1 MWIEIAY
8 IVGAYLIGSVTF
20 AIVICKL
27 SGSEDP
33 RHAGS
38 GNPGATNVAR
48 VGGWSAAAITFI
60 GDTAKSAIPLGVALH
75 LGIDDWVIS
84 GIALAVFLGHLF
96 PVYHRFKGG
105 KGVAT
110 YLGVLIGTQP
120 VAALMWVGGWLALVG
135 IFRHSSIGG
144 MTMCAVAPLLLW
156 WQSAAYQLIAI
167 SVLMSV
173 LVVIRHRQNIKN
185 LIAGTEGQDRTAD

>member
-20 AIVICKL
+20 AIVVCKL

-33 RHAGS
+33 RRVGS
-38 GNPGATNVAR
+38 GNPGATNVVR
-48 VGGWSAAAITFI
+48 VGGWSAAAVTFI
-60 GDTAKSAIPLGVALH
+60 GDAAKSAVPLGIVFH
-75 LGIDDWVIS
+75 LGVDDWVIA

-110 YLGVLIGTQP
+110 YLGVLIGAQP
-120 VAALMWVGGWLALVG
+120 LVALMWVGGWLALVG
-135 IFRHSSIGG
+135 IFRHSSVGG

-156 WQSAAYQLIAI
+156 WQSAAYQLIVI

-185 LIAGTEGQDRTAD
+185 LIAGTEGQD